1 MPMHISEIKVE
12 NFRLFEDFELELNS
26 GLNVIVGEN
35 NSGKTGLIDAI
46 RQTLDTNSSEWT
58 RLSAG
63 DFRTGTD
70 ALSIRLKF
78 DAITPEQAHVF
89 VEHLTY
95 EPIDD
100 GGRKAVFYVNLV
112 ANVTDIPT
120 RNGRYIRTEFRSGEH
135 AEGPSIDREIRN
147 YLSATYLKPL
157 RDAETELSAGRASR
171 LAQILSSSKSMRKD
185 ANFQKLVEDF
195 IHASQSAKDNPG
207 VSDSKDTI
215 NAHFEKLTFEA
226 DKEVFD
232 LAIQIL
238 GSKNFADM
246 SSSEREQAFQS
257 VLERLSLVLN
267 EDAPLQGLGYN
278 NILFMATELILLEQ
292 EAGQFPILLIE
303 EPEAHLH
310 PQLQMKFLKFL
321 RDEFNQ
327 EGKPKLQTILST
339 HSPNLASKAELES
352 LIIMKNGL
360 AFPLRKNETKLD
372 DDDYV
377 FLEKFLDIT
386 KANLF
391 FAKGVLIVEG
401 EAENILLPTIA
412 KLLGRPLENFG
423 VSVVNVGNTAYAR
436 YAKIFMRNG
445 KDDEPN
451 EWLSTPIA
459 CIRDL
464 DLWPEK
470 ADKDISE
477 IGFKEVKDGNKAF
490 WIKREKDGVEFGTVP
505 AEKITRLRNF
515 LKENCALPEQDINT
529 QHVGVFV
536 SEQWTLEYCLA
547 LSPLAPLVYEALG
560 KSEEDFKKLP
570 EENED
575 RAIAIYRVIETTS
588 GAKTEVAYRLAALL
602 DRDFST
608 DGKKQELR
616 SKLPEYLV
624 DALAHVTSP
633 WPDDLD
639 AVLAPEHWSPDAIA
653 EEGFKAATAPIEVP
667 ADD

>member
-1 MPMHISEIKVE
+1 MHISEIKIE
-12 NFRLFEDFELELNS
+12 NFRLFENFELELNS

-35 NSGKTGLIDAI
+35 NSGKTGLIDAV

-58 RLSAG
+58 RLSAS
-63 DFRTGTD
+63 DFRAGSD

-95 EPIDD
+95 EQVDG
-100 GGRKAVFYVNLV
+100 GGRKTVFFVNLV
-112 ANVTDIPT
+112 ANVTDMPT

-147 YLSATYLKPL
+147 YLSATFLKPL

-195 IHASQSAKDNPG
+195 IHASQSAKENPG

-215 NAHFEKLTFEA
+215 NAHFEKLTFEV
-226 DKEVFD
+226 DKDAFN

-246 SSSEREQAFQS
+246 SSTEREQAFQS

-292 EAGQFPILLIE
+292 EAGQFPLLLIE

-310 PQLQMKFLKFL
+310 PQLQMKFLKFI

-352 LIIMKNGL
+352 LIVMKNGV
-360 AFPLRKNETKLD
+360 AFPMRKNETKLD

-436 YAKIFMRNG
+436 YAKIFMRYG
-445 KDDEPN
+445 KDGDPDN
-451 EWLSTPIA
+451 WLSTPVA

-470 ADKDISE
+470 ADKDVSKL
-477 IGFKEVKDGNKAF
+477 GFKEVKDRNKPF
-490 WIKREKDGVEFGTVP
+490 WIQREKDGVKFGTLPV
-505 AEKITRLRNF
+505 EKITRLRNF
-515 LKENCALPEQDINT
+515 LRENSALPEHDINT
-529 QHVGVFV
+529 QKVGVFV
-536 SEQWTLEYCLA
+536 SNQWTLEYCLA

-560 KSEEDFKKLP
+560 KSGEEFNNLP
-570 EENED
+570 DESEE
-575 RAIAIYRVIETTS
+575 RAIAIYREIETRS
-588 GAKTEVAYRLAALL
+588 GAKTEVAYRLTALL
-602 DRDFST
+602 DREFSA

-616 SKLPEYLV
+616 NKLPDYLL

-633 WPDDLD
+633 WPDNLD
-639 AVLAPEHWSPDAIA
+639 TAVAPEDMEPEALA
-653 EEGFKAATAPIEVP
+653 EGDMQAPAAPIEVSE
-667 ADD
+667 DD